1 LGHAKSYRGDK
12 LREFTFNRES
22 LDKAVGRI
30 KEKHSI
36 VGRESE
42 LRQALI
48 CANAEK
54 HILIEGPV
62 GVGKTVLATA
72 IADYLERPI
81 FRVDGDER
89 YTEQKL
95 TGWFDPPIVMQKG
108 YSEESFIS
116 GPLTQSMSGGGIL
129 FINELNRLN
138 EGVQNVLLPAMDEGK
153 IEIPRIGTVYAKE
166 GFLIIATQNPREFIA
181 TSSLSEALSDR
192 FELLPLTYQDEEEE
206 RSIVEIRTGLH
217 DEQAT
222 HTITAIIRETRVH
235 PFVRRG
241 ASIRAATSM
250 ASIMAFMGRDIEDY
264 RNAAYLSLP
273 TRMELREDSKKNI
286 YEVIDEIIEKAVS
299 RFPVAKPEQVSESS
313 PDETAD
319 RADGEKKTIGS

>member
-1 LGHAKSYRGDK
+1 MS
-12 LREFTFNRES
+12 RES
-22 LDKAVGRI
+22 LDRAVGGI
-30 KEKHSI
+30 KSKHSI
-36 VGRESE
+36 IGREIE
-42 LRQALI
+42 LRKALI
-48 CANAEK
+48 CANAQR

-81 FRVDGDER
+81 LRVDGDER

-108 YSEESFIS
+108 YSEESFID
-116 GPLTQSMSGGGIL
+116 GPLTQSMESGGIL

-153 IEIPRIGTVYAKE
+153 IEIPRIGTIYAKE

-192 FELLPLTYQDEEEE
+192 FELLPLTYQSEEEE
-206 RSIVEIRTGLH
+206 RIIVETRTGLH
-217 DEQAT
+217 DKHST
-222 HTITAIIRETRVH
+222 RLITEITRETRVH

-250 ASIMAFMGRDIEDY
+250 ASILAFTERDIEDL

-273 TRMELREDSKKNI
+273 TRMELREDSKKNV
-286 YEVIDEIIEKAVS
+286 YEVIDEIIDKVVS
-299 RFPVAKPEQVSESS
+299 RSPVSAEGKEDTGSPEDSAEGKG
-313 PDETAD
+313 
-319 RADGEKKTIGS
+319 GEKKTIGR

>member
-1 LGHAKSYRGDK
+1 M
-12 LREFTFNRES
+12 RELTLDRES
-22 LDKAVGRI
+22 LDRAVGGI
-30 KEKHSI
+30 KTKHSI
-36 VGRESE
+36 IGREVE
-42 LRQALI
+42 LRKALI
-48 CANAEK
+48 CANAQR

-72 IADYLERPI
+72 IADYLQRPI
-81 FRVDGDER
+81 LRVDGDER

-116 GPLTQSMSGGGIL
+116 GPLTQSMNAGGIL

-206 RSIVEIRTGLH
+206 RSIVETRTGLH
-217 DEQAT
+217 DEHAT
-222 HTITAIIRETRVH
+222 RIITSIIRETRVH

-250 ASIMAFMGRDIEDY
+250 ATIMSFTERDIEDF

-273 TRMELREDSKKNI
+273 TRMELREDSKKNV
-286 YEVIDEIIEKAVS
+286 YEVIDEIIDKVVS
-299 RFPVAKPEQVSESS
+299 RTPVSEREKEENSN
-313 PDETAD
+313 PEDTTEGKA
-319 RADGEKKTIGS
+319 GEKKTIGI